1 MTHSCPPELKR
12 LYRQGRVLPFIGAGV
27 SMSVEWPGPGG
38 EIIRGPSWGQMVNE
52 AAKLLGYDDPELLRM
67 RGTDLQILEYFR
79 IKKKNFAPLTN
90 WMVRNINAPES
101 ALQSSILH
109 KNIAGLNECDIF
121 YTTNYDDFLE
131 VSFKAFG
138 RNHVQ
143 VVATEE
149 DMGFRQASTQ
159 IVKFHG
165 DFNNPDEMV
174 MSEGHYYR
182 RMRLDGPMDLK
193 LRSDLF
199 GRAVVFI
206 GYSFRDINIAYLFQT
221 VNDMFRGLPNSF
233 SGRRAY
239 IVVQNPSDFENRL
252 FHERNI
258 EVIPA
263 YGSDRTQAAAKIL
276 ADMAS

>member
-1 MTHSCPPELKR
+1 
-12 LYRQGRVLPFIGAGV
+12 
-27 SMSVEWPGPGG
+27 MSVEWRGPDGSL
-38 EIIRGPSWGQMVNE
+38 IRGPSWARMVDE
-52 AAKLLGYDDPELLRM
+52 AAKILGYHDPELLRM

-79 IKKKNFAPLTN
+79 IKKKNFAPLIN
-90 WMVRNINAPES
+90 WMVRNIDAPTE
-101 ALQSSILH
+101 ALAASPIHRTLSELREC
-109 KNIAGLNECDIF
+109 NIY

-131 VSFKAFG
+131 KSLEIHG
-138 RNHVQ
+138 RSDVRII
-143 VVATEE
+143 ATEE
-149 DMGFRQASTQ
+149 DMGFRQDSTQ
-159 IVKFHG
+159 VVKFHG

-182 RMRLDGPMDLK
+182 RMSLNGPLDLK
-193 LRSDLF
+193 LRSDIF
-199 GRAVVFI
+199 GRAVIFI
-206 GYSFRDINIAYLFQT
+206 GYSFRDINLTYLFQT
-221 VNDMFRGLPNSF
+221 VNDMFKGLPNSF

-263 YGSDRTQAAAKIL
+263 YGSDRTKAAADIL